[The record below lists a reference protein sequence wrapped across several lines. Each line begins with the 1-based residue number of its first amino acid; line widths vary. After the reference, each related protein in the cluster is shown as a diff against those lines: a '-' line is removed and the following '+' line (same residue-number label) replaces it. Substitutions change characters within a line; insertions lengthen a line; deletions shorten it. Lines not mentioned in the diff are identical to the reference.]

1 MCGFVHVVCRAWIAT
16 RFYYFIFFLLRFCDV
31 LYFLECC
38 GLRQWIGKRFCGLF
52 SCVWHVRLMSTTDA
66 NFVVLGSCTAC
77 PTCSSGQYRSGCSG
91 TNSSGSCASCTN
103 TLQSGQYYTGSGG
116 TNQSGCGVADCDP
129 IGNDKYYTDNGTS
142 AGTSATCGSAACTNA
157 AAGEYYSSSS
167 TTGATGCGVGEES
180 SRSVEDAA
188 AFLADAT

>member
-1 MCGFVHVVCRAWIAT
+1 MSLGSWQSAAACFVGLFSSPCLCIVLARRVRSKIMCGFVHVVCRAWIAT

-38 GLRQWIGKRFCGLF
+38 GLRQWIGKRFGGLF

-116 TNQSGCGVADCDP
+116 TNQSGCGV
-129 IGNDKYYTDNGTS
+129 G
-142 AGTSATCGSAACTNA
+142 AG
-157 AAGEYYSSSS
+157 
-167 TTGATGCGVGEES
+167 
-180 SRSVEDAA
+180 R
-188 AFLADAT
+188 